1 MNLKQK
7 SMKLLKTW
15 YPTLIL
21 IGALSM
27 MYMFD
32 YGQAAAYSV
41 APIYVLSVI
50 LLYLDG
56 KTMYVPMVNTIILIL
71 AIFYYQ
77 SSRVEVFRVSLNIIS
92 IMLINGI
99 IWGERYH
106 RLTVYDLVNK
116 QERLERR
123 ENLRETLNRIE
134 RDTFKLKSVQGYLRG
149 SDPAASNELS
159 QIADD
164 LINLV
169 TVGDGLLQL
178 SDERKVLRGELSK
191 EIN

>member
-1 MNLKQK
+1 
-7 SMKLLKTW
+7 MKLLKTW

-92 IMLINGI
+92 VILINGI

-134 RDTFKLKSVQGYLRG
+134 RNTFKLKSVQGYLRD
-149 SDPAASNELS
+149 SNPAASNELS